1 MVPDINLDRV
11 SLNQD
16 NINPIINMSFC
27 TSYPTLNTMLG
38 PESERFTTTLLGY
51 DEHISNACV
60 SYPFNPM
67 ETWQYPALEDIPL
80 DQMLSAMPCFTEDVG
95 SYFETSAP
103 APFSMPALSPDTG
116 SITTATTPSETSQ
129 VNLELSPKASSKTA
143 LPNSEMSPRAS
154 FHNSTIILNPSPVQS
169 SKDTPPKRPR
179 GRPRKYLADGTSA
192 EPKNDSLD
200 RYRAKNRRAS
210 AKCRERENT
219 QTASLQKTVAEQ
231 SYRNAELK
239 RSVAQLREELYDL
252 EMSALRHVDCDY
264 RRIQQ
269 YNEWKARDVANAWDL
284 ESKDD
289 A

>member
-1 MVPDINLDRV
+1 
-11 SLNQD
+11 
-16 NINPIINMSFC
+16 
-27 TSYPTLNTMLG
+27 
-38 PESERFTTTLLGY
+38 
-51 DEHISNACV
+51 
-60 SYPFNPM
+60 M

-80 DQMLSAMPCFTEDVG
+80 DQMLSAMPCFTEDP
-95 SYFETSAP
+95 YHRILAP
-103 APFSMPALSPDTG
+103 SQLRPPLQ
-116 SITTATTPSETSQ
+116 TSQ
-129 VNLELSPKASSKTA
+129 VDLELSPKATSNPT
-143 LPNSEMSPRAS
+143 LPISEMSPRAS
-154 FHNSTIILNPSPVQS
+154 FDNSTIILNPSPVQS

-210 AKCRERENT
+210 AKCREREKT

-239 RSVAQLREELYDL
+239 RSVAQLREELYEL
-252 EMSALRHVDCDY
+252 KMSALRHVDCDC